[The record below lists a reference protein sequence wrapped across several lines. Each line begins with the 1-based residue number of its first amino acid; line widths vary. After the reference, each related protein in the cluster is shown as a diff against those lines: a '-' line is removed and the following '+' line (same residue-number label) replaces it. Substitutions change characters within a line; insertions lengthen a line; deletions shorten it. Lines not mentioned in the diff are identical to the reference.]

1 VQNKLEE
8 TIMSKRL
15 LITGG
20 AGFIGSEFVRQGV
33 DRGHKITVI
42 DSLTYAGDEMRIRG
56 VEGRF
61 NLYKADI
68 TNREFVEH
76 IFRKEKP
83 QIVIHMAAESHVDR
97 SIIDATPFIETNIKG
112 TQVLLDVS
120 KDYDIE
126 RVINMSTDEV
136 YGEISDG
143 RFEETSPLNPNSP
156 YSVSKATADML
167 GRAYFRTYGLPVITV
182 RPSNN
187 YGLWQYPEKL
197 IPVVILKGL
206 NDERIPV
213 YGSGTNVREWLF
225 VSDCVDAI
233 FSIMEQGRI
242 GEVYNVGSGEEKQN
256 IDVVKAILRL
266 LGKSVGL
273 IEFVKDRLG
282 HDLRYSLN
290 SGKIKN
296 ELDWK
301 AKASF
306 EEGIEGTVRWYV
318 DNMDW
323 AGGKI
328 DYLRQYWGRVYMPK

>member
-1 VQNKLEE
+1 MNK
-8 TIMSKRL
+8 KL
-15 LITGG
+15 LVTGG
-20 AGFIGSEFVRQGV
+20 AGFIGSELIRQGV
-33 DRGHKITVI
+33 QRGYGIAVI
-42 DSLTYAGDEMRIRG
+42 DNLTYAGDKIRIKG
-56 VEGRF
+56 VEEKISF
-61 NLYKADI
+61 YKADI

-120 KDYDIE
+120 KHYGIE
-126 RVINMSTDEV
+126 RFINMSTDEV
-136 YGEISDG
+136 YGEISEG
-143 RFEETSPLNPNSP
+143 QFEEASPLDPNSP

-167 GRAYFRTYGLPVITV
+167 GRAYCRTYDLPVITV

-187 YGLWQYPEKL
+187 YGSWQYPEKL

-206 NDERIPV
+206 NEERIPV
-213 YGSGTNVREWLF
+213 YGTGTNVREWLF

-233 FSIMEQGRI
+233 FSIIEQGKI
-242 GEVYNVGSGEEKQN
+242 GEVYNIGSGEEKKN
-256 IDVVKAILRL
+256 IDVVKVILGL
-266 LGKSVGL
+266 LGKSENL

-290 SGKIKN
+290 SDKIGR

-301 AKASF
+301 AKVSF
-306 EEGIEGTVRWYV
+306 EEGMENTVRWYV

-323 AGGKI
+323 VKGKL
-328 DYLRQYWGRVYMPK
+328 DYLRQYWGKVYN

>member
-1 VQNKLEE
+1 MN
-8 TIMSKRL
+8 KRL

-33 DRGHKITVI
+33 HRGYRIAVI
-42 DSLTYAGDEMRIRG
+42 DNLTYAGDQLRIKS
-56 VEGRF
+56 VEENI
-61 NLYKADI
+61 NLYKTDI
-68 TNREFVEH
+68 TNKEFVEH
-76 IFRKEKP
+76 IFSKEKP
-83 QIVIHMAAESHVDR
+83 QVVIHMAAESHVDR

-120 KDYDIE
+120 KHYGIE
-126 RVINMSTDEV
+126 RFINMSTDEV

-143 RFEETSPLNPNSP
+143 QFEEASPLNPNSP

-167 GRAYFRTYGLPVITV
+167 GRAYWRTYGLPVITV

-206 NDERIPV
+206 NEERIPV
-213 YGSGTNVREWLF
+213 YGNGTNVREWLF
-225 VSDCVDAI
+225 VADCVDAI
-233 FSIMEQGRI
+233 FSIMEQGKI
-242 GEVYNVGSGEEKQN
+242 GEVYNVGSGEEKKN

-266 LGKSVGL
+266 LGKSEGL
-273 IEFVKDRLG
+273 IEFVKDRPG

-290 SGKIKN
+290 SFKVKN

-301 AKASF
+301 ANVSF
-306 EEGIEGTVRWYV
+306 EKGMEDTVRWYV

-323 AGGKI
+323 VKGKI
-328 DYLRQYWGRVYMPK
+328 DCLRQYWGRVYMP

>member
-1 VQNKLEE
+1 MN
-8 TIMSKRL
+8 KRL

-33 DRGHKITVI
+33 HRGYRIAVI
-42 DSLTYAGDEMRIRG
+42 DNLTYAGDQLRIKS
-56 VEGRF
+56 VEENI
-61 NLYKADI
+61 NLYKTDI
-68 TNREFVEH
+68 TNKEFVEH
-76 IFRKEKP
+76 IFSKEKP
-83 QIVIHMAAESHVDR
+83 QVVIHMAAESHVDR

-120 KDYDIE
+120 KHYGIE
-126 RVINMSTDEV
+126 RFINMSTDEV

-143 RFEETSPLNPNSP
+143 QFEEASPLNPNSP

-167 GRAYFRTYGLPVITV
+167 GRAYWRTYGLPVITV

-206 NDERIPV
+206 NEERIPV
-213 YGSGTNVREWLF
+213 YGNGTNVREWLF
-225 VSDCVDAI
+225 VADCVDAI
-233 FSIMEQGRI
+233 FSIMEQGKI
-242 GEVYNVGSGEEKQN
+242 GEVYNVGSGEEKKN

-266 LGKSVGL
+266 LGKSEGL
-273 IEFVKDRLG
+273 IEFVKDRPG

-290 SGKIKN
+290 SAKVKN

-301 AKASF
+301 AKISF
-306 EEGIEGTVRWYV
+306 EKG
-318 DNMDW
+318 M
-323 AGGKI
+323 
-328 DYLRQYWGRVYMPK
+328 

>member
-1 VQNKLEE
+1 MNK
-8 TIMSKRL
+8 KL
-15 LITGG
+15 LVTGG
-20 AGFIGSEFVRQGV
+20 AGFIGSELVRQGV
-33 DRGHKITVI
+33 ARGHEITVI
-42 DSLTYAGDEMRIRG
+42 DNLTYAGDQIRIKG
-56 VEGRF
+56 VEEKI

-120 KDYDIE
+120 KDYGIE
-126 RVINMSTDEV
+126 RFINMSTDEV
-136 YGEISDG
+136 YGEIPDG
-143 RFEETSPLNPNSP
+143 QFEETSRLNPNSP

-167 GRAYFRTYGLPVITV
+167 GRAYFRTYDMPVITV

-187 YGLWQYPEKL
+187 YGSWQYPEKL

-206 NDERIPV
+206 NEERIPV
-213 YGSGTNVREWLF
+213 YGNGTNVREWLF
-225 VSDCVDAI
+225 VSDCANAI
-233 FSIMEQGRI
+233 FSIMEQGKTGEIYNI
-242 GEVYNVGSGEEKQN
+242 GSREEKQN

-266 LGKSVGL
+266 LGKSEGL

-290 SGKIKN
+290 SDKIEK

-301 AKASF
+301 AKVSF
-306 EEGIEGTVRWYV
+306 EEGIEETVRWYM

-323 AGGKI
+323 AGSKL
-328 DYLRQYWGRVYMPK
+328 DYLRQYWGRVYSK